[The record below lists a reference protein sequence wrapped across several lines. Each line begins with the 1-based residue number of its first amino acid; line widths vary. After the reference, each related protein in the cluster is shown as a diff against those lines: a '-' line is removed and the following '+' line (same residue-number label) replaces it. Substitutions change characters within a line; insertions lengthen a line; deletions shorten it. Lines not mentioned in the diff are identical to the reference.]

1 MKILSR
7 LCILPSIS
15 IIVFLNKMT
24 ERLKTRETLTKSFPD
39 TPIFIFETS
48 DVMSSRENPSLSDSS
63 WKTVEAKS
71 FQQW

>member
-1 MKILSR
+1 
-7 LCILPSIS
+7 
-15 IIVFLNKMT
+15 MT